1 MPTVE
6 KLEKELADTKAKAE
20 ENVKALQAKLSEK
33 DLAMKKVQ
41 EQIAELEK
49 KGPSDSEVTKTTKQI
64 SELTEQ
70 VKSLTGQIETI
81 NTDRKREELAKQ
93 YPDILPDLLIG
104 KSPEEAEVIVN
115 KQRKITMQNYDQ
127 KPSSHSPVY
136 KDRNEIDAEVKRV
149 QKDPKL
155 STVDKMT
162 KVRELKLKK
171 DEI

>member
-6 KLEKELADTKAKAE
+6 ELEKELADTKAKAE
-20 ENVKALQAKLSEK
+20 ENVKALQKKLSEK
-33 DLAMKKVQ
+33 DLAVKEVQ
-41 EQIAELEK
+41 DKIAELEK
-49 KGPSDSEVTKTTKQI
+49 KGSGDSEAIKQI

-70 VKSLTGQIETI
+70 VKSLTGQIGAI
-81 NTDRKREELAKQ
+81 NTDKQREELAKQ

-115 KQRKITMQNYDQ
+115 KQREITMRNYEQ

-136 KDRNEIDAEVKRV
+136 KDRNEIDAEVERV

-155 STVDKMT
+155 STTDKMT
-162 KVRELKLKK
+162 KVRELKLRK

>member
-1 MPTVE
+1 MLTVE

-33 DLAMKKVQ
+33 DLATKKVQ

-49 KGPSDSEVTKTTKQI
+49 KGPSDSEATKQI

-136 KDRNEIDAEVKRV
+136 KDRNEIDAEVERV